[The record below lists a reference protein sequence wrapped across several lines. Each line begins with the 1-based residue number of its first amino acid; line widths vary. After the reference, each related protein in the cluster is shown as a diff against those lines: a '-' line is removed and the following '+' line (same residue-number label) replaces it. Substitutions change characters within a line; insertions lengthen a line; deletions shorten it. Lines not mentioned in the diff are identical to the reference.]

1 MILTFLKLDFKQ
13 IFSFSNKIE
22 LINSTLDVTP
32 GGLLLNFKTTA
43 KHLNDFEPEIIVNEC
58 TQNILACDITN
69 AQVLLVTGGYASDS
83 DSILAS
89 TEVSLSSGK
98 NLNR

>member
-1 MILTFLKLDFKQ
+1 MLF
-13 IFSFSNKIE
+13 
-22 LINSTLDVTP
+22 
-32 GGLLLNFKTTA
+32 G
-43 KHLNDFEPEIIVNEC
+43 
-58 TQNILACDITN
+58 CDNTS

-98 NLNR
+98 H